1 MSRIGKLPVGIP
13 KGVTVNIQNNKVTVK
28 GPKGELAKVF
38 NERMKVLVEDNK
50 VKVLRQSDSRK
61 ERALHGLTRTLIAN
75 MVEGVSNGFQR
86 NLQIVGIG
94 YRAAKQGQ
102 GLQIQ
107 VGYSHPVNI
116 EPIKGIDFEVDGATK
131 IVVKGADK
139 ELVGQ
144 VAANIRSIRPPEPY
158 KGKGIKYEDEV
169 IHRKMGKAGKTAGK

>member
-1 MSRIGKLPVGIP
+1 MSRIGKQPVDIP
-13 KGVTVNIQNNKVTVK
+13 VGVTVNVQNNKVTVK

-38 NERMKVLVEDNK
+38 NEKMNILVEENK
-50 VKVLRQSDSRK
+50 VKVSRQSDSRK
-61 ERALHGLTRTLIAN
+61 ERALHGLTRTIIAN
-75 MVEGVSNGFQR
+75 MVEGVSNGFKR
-86 NLQIVGIG
+86 GLQIVGIG

-107 VGYSHPVNI
+107 IGFSHPVNI
-116 EPIKGIDFEVDGATK
+116 EPIKGIDFDVDGTTK

-144 VAANIRSIRPPEPY
+144 VAANLRSIRPPEPY
-158 KGKGIKYEDEV
+158 KGKGIKYEEEV